1 MGWANCGEDSEGRSI
16 GYAHPAICDTPGCD
30 KKIHRGLAYACGG
43 EHGETET
50 GCEKY
55 FCERH
60 RTFVEFR
67 DGEVASV
74 CMSCEGH
81 FEADGCLADD
91 Y

>member
-16 GYAHPAICDTPGCD
+16 GYAHGATCDAPGCD
-30 KKIHRGLAYACGG
+30 EPIHRGLAHACGG

-55 FCERH
+55 FCGRH
-60 RTFVEFR
+60 MICVEFR

-74 CMSCEGH
+74 CMACANN
-81 FEADGCLADD
+81 FEMDGCLADD